1 MAAEAKGDVPWLQG
15 RLGFVEDQ
23 AFAEASLRHRCHRH
37 PHGIVE
43 RLRAP
48 V

>member
-1 MAAEAKGDVPWLQG
+1 MAADARSDDQLLHG
-15 RLGFVEDQ
+15 RLGFVEDHV
-23 AFAEASLRHRCHRH
+23 FAEASLQHRCDRH